1 MVGVPEPPG
10 NRPIRQGLPSAQA
23 QGVRPLAFSTS
34 MLTSSSRFCEKKC
47 AITHPERRG
56 FYCPVCSIGYGSN
69 WNHNGRA
76 TKEKTHHVC
85 TGKGQQDQPFA
96 WYQDHNA
103 AGPYLNDPTNPIDA
117 NVCLRCNEF
126 WRNKE
131 GYIYIAMYAR
141 EASIAADLFLS
152 LLLQARMLICA
163 PRPLLYPLPTSRLS
177 NFWPYPCFPSSQ
189 GPSAPPRLQPLRHL
203 HLSPGHPAAECWH
216 GAEKESETG
225 WAGRDVPQGV
235 EEAPAIQPALGARA
249 ALLRFQLPPKAVP
262 LELFLKQFK
271 R

>member
-85 TGKGQQDQPFA
+85 TGKGQQDQPFT
-96 WYQDHNA
+96 WFQDHNA
-103 AGPYLNDPTNPIDA
+103 AGQCLNDLLMP
-117 NVCLRCNEF
+117 
-126 WRNKE
+126 
-131 GYIYIAMYAR
+131 MYAFAATSFGGTR
-141 EASIAADLFLS
+141 KATFTLPCTQERPAS
-152 LLLQARMLICA
+152 Q
-163 PRPLLYPLPTSRLS
+163 PT
-177 NFWPYPCFPSSQ
+177 CF
-189 GPSAPPRLQPLRHL
+189 
-203 HLSPGHPAAECWH
+203 
-216 GAEKESETG
+216 
-225 WAGRDVPQGV
+225 
-235 EEAPAIQPALGARA
+235 
-249 ALLRFQLPPKAVP
+249 
-262 LELFLKQFK
+262 
-271 R
+271 